1 MKTATEEIQFAVQFA
16 QLDLTALR
24 RGDLLNL
31 RDELGHFVV
40 SPQDHPGPIVG
51 SGVSRPAPHQKDYTV
66 KHFDELQREV
76 KSILAQ
82 ATDQKAYR
90 YGRSV
95 KLHKLEFQLIQ
106 PSGGRKYIYV
116 TGSVQDVFLIRLFFL
131 LAQEGVD
138 NIKTCPECGTIFYKH
153 VGWQKYCSRRCSN
166 LASVKRFQAKQ
177 KAKKKGRRK

>member
-1 MKTATEEIQFAVQFA
+1 MKTATEENKFAIWFA
-16 QLDLTALR
+16 QRDLSALS

-31 RDELGHFVV
+31 RDDLLHFVV
-40 SPQDHPGPIVG
+40 SAEGHTGPIIG

-82 ATDQKAYR
+82 ATDQKYFS
-90 YGRSV
+90 G
-95 KLHKLEFQLIQ
+95 KGPELHKLTFNLIQ
-106 PSGGRKYIYV
+106 PSGGQKYIHV
-116 TGSVQDVFLIRLFFL
+116 SGPVRDVFLIRLFFL

-138 NIKTCPECGTIFYKH
+138 NIKTCPECGIIFYKH